1 MKRDKVMEFAKFI
14 TNFENTASLKTLLYV
29 TARKSVNAVLY
40 EDSPFADEV
49 SVYTAAIDHGVPF
62 FGSEEIDFSPVN
74 AHLQAAFEAAFAR
87 TKTPQQALDDF
98 AKEANRIL
106 FGK

>member
-1 MKRDKVMEFAKFI
+1 MNE
-14 TNFENTASLKTLLYV
+14 
-29 TARKSVNAVLY
+29 VLY
-40 EDSPFADEV
+40 EDSPFADEIG
-49 SVYTAAIDHGVPF
+49 VYTAAIENGYEF
-62 FGSEEIDFSPVN
+62 FGSEDIEWSLVS

-98 AKEANRIL
+98 AREANRIL